1 MTVESQFNS
10 IAQLYDKQRPSLIP
24 CFSDF
29 YGVAI
34 DNLNLS
40 TTSPEI
46 LDLGAGTGLF
56 SEFVLQK
63 YPNAKITLVDLSRK
77 MLDVAKKR
85 FSSNKNIDIIQQDFT
100 TFKGEKLYDAV
111 ISSLAIHHVE
121 DKAKAELY
129 NTIFRLLKPEG
140 IFINAEQVAGES
152 EYFSR
157 LYDKKW
163 REKVEASDLSRED
176 IDTSYERIKLD
187 KRTPV
192 STQIKWLRD
201 AGFKEVD
208 CLYKYYDFAV
218 LYGRKE

>member
-1 MTVESQFNS
+1 MSVESQFNS

-29 YGVAI
+29 YGVAV
-34 DNLNLS
+34 DNINLS
-40 TTSPEI
+40 TSSPEI

-63 YPNAKITLVDLSRK
+63 YPNAKITLVDLSQK
-77 MLDVAKKR
+77 MSDIAQKR
-85 FSSNKNIDIIQQDFT
+85 FSSNKNINIIQGDFT
-100 TFKGEKLYDAV
+100 TFKGEKLYDVV
-111 ISSLAIHHVE
+111 ISSLAIHHLE
-121 DKAKAELY
+121 DKAKAGLY
-129 NTIFRLLKPEG
+129 NTIFSLLKPSG

-152 EYFSR
+152 EYFSL
-157 LYDKKW
+157 LYDKEWSK
-163 REKVEASDLSRED
+163 KVEASDLSREE
-176 IDTSYERIKLD
+176 IDASYERIKLD

-192 STQIKWLRD
+192 PTQIKWLRD

-218 LYGRKE
+218 LYGRK

>member
-1 MTVESQFNS
+1 MSVESQFNS
-10 IAQLYDKQRPSLIP
+10 IARLYDKQRPSLIP

-29 YGVAI
+29 YGVAV
-34 DNLNLS
+34 DNINLS
-40 TTSPEI
+40 TSSPEI

-63 YPNAKITLVDLSRK
+63 YPNAKITLVDLSQK
-77 MLDVAKKR
+77 MLDIAQKR
-85 FSSNKNIDIIQQDFT
+85 FSSNKNINIIQGDFS
-100 TFKGEKLYDAV
+100 TFKGEKLYNAV
-111 ISSLAIHHVE
+111 ISSLAIHHLE
-121 DKAKAELY
+121 DKTKVELY
-129 NTIFRLLKPEG
+129 NTIFSLLKPDG

-157 LYDKKW
+157 LYDQEW
-163 REKVEASDLSRED
+163 RRKVENSSLSREE
-176 IDTSYERIKLD
+176 IDASYERIKLD

-192 STQIKWLRD
+192 STQLKWLKN

-218 LYGRKE
+218 LFCRK

>member
-10 IAQLYDKQRPSLIP
+10 IAQLYDRQRPSLIP

-40 TTSPEI
+40 ILSPHI

-63 YPNAKITLVDLSRK
+63 FPDAKITLVDISEK
-77 MLDVAKKR
+77 MLDIARKR
-85 FSSNKNIDIIQQDFT
+85 FLSNKNISIIQSDFT
-100 TFKGEKLYDAV
+100 TFKDEKQYDAV
-111 ISSLAIHHVE
+111 ISSLAIHHLE
-121 DKAKAELY
+121 DKAKVELY
-129 NTIFRLLKPEG
+129 NTIFTLLKPNG
-140 IFINAEQVAGES
+140 IFINAEQIAGES
-152 EYFSR
+152 DYFSR
-157 LYDKKW
+157 LYDQKW
-163 REKVEASDLSRED
+163 RQKVEASDLSKDE
-176 IDTSYERIKLD
+176 IAASYERIKLD

-201 AGFKEVD
+201 SGFKEVD

-218 LYGRKE
+218 LYCKK

>member
-1 MTVESQFNS
+1 MSVESQFNS

-40 TTSPEI
+40 TASPEI

-63 YPNAKITLVDLSRK
+63 YPNAKITLVDLSQK
-77 MLDVAKKR
+77 MLDIAQKR
-85 FSSNKNIDIIQQDFT
+85 FSSNENISIIQQDFT

-111 ISSLAIHHVE
+111 ISSLAIHHLE
-121 DKAKAELY
+121 DKAKADLY
-129 NTIFRLLKPEG
+129 NTIFALLKSGG

-157 LYDKKW
+157 LYDKEW
-163 REKVEASDLSRED
+163 RKKVEASDLSREE
-176 IDTSYERIKLD
+176 INASYERIKLD
-187 KRTPV
+187 KRSPV
-192 STQIKWLRD
+192 STQIKWLKD

-218 LYGRKE
+218 LYCQK

>member
-10 IAQLYDKQRPSLIP
+10 IARLYDKQRSALIP

-29 YGVAI
+29 YGIAI

-56 SEFVLQK
+56 SEFVQQK
-63 YPNAKITLVDLSRK
+63 YPNAKITLVDLSQN
-77 MLDVAKKR
+77 MLDIAQKR
-85 FSSNKNIDIIQQDFT
+85 FSSNKNINIIQQDFT
-100 TFKGEKLYDAV
+100 TFKDEKLYDAV
-111 ISSLAIHHVE
+111 ISSLAIHHLE
-121 DKAKAELY
+121 DKAKANLY
-129 NTIFRLLKPEG
+129 NTIFALLKSDG

-152 EYFSR
+152 EYLNH
-157 LYDKKW
+157 LYDKEW
-163 REKVEASDLSRED
+163 REKVESSDLSREE
-176 IDTSYERIKLD
+176 IDASYERIKLD
-187 KRTPV
+187 KRTPL
-192 STQIKWLRD
+192 STQIKWLKD

-218 LYGRKE
+218 FYCKK

>member
-10 IAQLYDKQRPSLIP
+10 IAQLYDRQRPSLTP

-63 YPNAKITLVDLSRK
+63 FPDAKITLVDISEK
-77 MLDVAKKR
+77 MLDIARKR
-85 FSSNKNIDIIQQDFT
+85 FLSNKNISIIQSDLT
-100 TFKGEKLYDAV
+100 TFKDEKQYDAV
-111 ISSLAIHHVE
+111 ISSLAIHHLE
-121 DKAKAELY
+121 DNAKVELY
-129 NTIFRLLKPEG
+129 HTIFTLLKPNG
-140 IFINAEQVAGES
+140 IFINAEQIAGES
-152 EYFSR
+152 DYFSR
-157 LYDKKW
+157 LYDQKW
-163 REKVEASDLSRED
+163 RQKVEASDLSKDE
-176 IDTSYERIKLD
+176 IAASYERIKLD
-187 KRTPV
+187 KRTPI
-192 STQIKWLRD
+192 STQLRWLKE
-201 AGFKEVD
+201 AKFKEVD

-218 LYGRKE
+218 LYSRK

>member
-10 IAQLYDKQRPSLIP
+10 IARLYDRQRPSLIP

-34 DNLNLS
+34 DNLNVS
-40 TTSPEI
+40 TPSPEI

-56 SEFVLQK
+56 SQFVLQK
-63 YPNAKITLVDLSRK
+63 FPDAKITLVDISEK
-77 MLDVAKKR
+77 MLDIARKR
-85 FSSNKNIDIIQQDFT
+85 FSSNENISIIQADFT
-100 TFKGEKLYDAV
+100 TFKGEKQYDAV
-111 ISSLAIHHVE
+111 ISSLAIHHLE
-121 DKAKAELY
+121 DNAKVELY
-129 NTIFRLLKPEG
+129 NTIFKLLKPNC

-152 EYFSR
+152 DYFSR
-157 LYDKKW
+157 LYDKEW
-163 REKVEASDLSRED
+163 REKVETSDLTRDE
-176 IDTSYERIKLD
+176 IDASYERIKLD

-192 STQIKWLRD
+192 STQLQWLRN

-218 LYGRKE
+218 LYCQK

>member
-1 MTVESQFNS
+1 MSVESQFNS
-10 IAQLYDKQRPSLIP
+10 IARLYDKQRPSLIP

-29 YGVAI
+29 YGVAV
-34 DNLNLS
+34 DNINLS
-40 TTSPEI
+40 TSSPEI

-63 YPNAKITLVDLSRK
+63 YPNAKITLVDLSQK
-77 MLDVAKKR
+77 MLDIAQKR
-85 FSSNKNIDIIQQDFT
+85 FSSNKNINIIQGDFS
-100 TFKGEKLYDAV
+100 TFKGEKLYNAV
-111 ISSLAIHHVE
+111 ISSLAIHHLE
-121 DKAKAELY
+121 DKTKVELY
-129 NTIFRLLKPEG
+129 NTIFSLLKPDG

-157 LYDKKW
+157 LYDQEW
-163 REKVEASDLSRED
+163 RRKVENSSLSREE
-176 IDTSYERIKLD
+176 IDASYERIKLD

-192 STQIKWLRD
+192 STQLKWLRN

-218 LYGRKE
+218 LFCRK

>member
-40 TTSPEI
+40 TISPEI

-111 ISSLAIHHVE
+111 ISSLAIHHLE
-121 DKAKAELY
+121 DKVKAELY
-129 NTIFRLLKPEG
+129 NTIFSLLKPEG
-140 IFINAEQVAGES
+140 IFLNAEQVAGES
-152 EYFSR
+152 DYFSR

-163 REKVEASDLSRED
+163 REKVEASDLSRKD
-176 IDTSYERIKLD
+176 IDASYERIKLD

>member
-1 MTVESQFNS
+1 MTLESQFNS

-56 SEFVLQK
+56 SEFVTQK

-100 TFKGEKLYDAV
+100 TFKGEKLYDAI
-111 ISSLAIHHVE
+111 ISSLAIHHLE
-121 DKAKAELY
+121 DKAKDELY
-129 NTIFRLLKPEG
+129 NTIFSLLKPEG

-163 REKVEASDLSRED
+163 REKVETSDLSRED
-176 IDTSYERIKLD
+176 IDASYERIKLD

>member
-1 MTVESQFNS
+1 MSVESQFNS
-10 IAQLYDKQRPSLIP
+10 IARLYDKQRPSLIP

-29 YGVAI
+29 YGVAV
-34 DNLNLS
+34 DNINLS
-40 TTSPEI
+40 TSSPEI

-63 YPNAKITLVDLSRK
+63 YPNAKITLVDLSQK
-77 MLDVAKKR
+77 MLDIAQKR
-85 FSSNKNIDIIQQDFT
+85 FSSNKNINIIQGDFS
-100 TFKGEKLYDAV
+100 TFKGEKLYNAV
-111 ISSLAIHHVE
+111 ISSLAIHHLE
-121 DKAKAELY
+121 DKTKVELY
-129 NTIFRLLKPEG
+129 NTIFSLLKPDG

-157 LYDKKW
+157 LYDQEW
-163 REKVEASDLSRED
+163 RRKVENSSLSREE
-176 IDTSYERIKLD
+176 IDASYERIKLD

-192 STQIKWLRD
+192 SIQLKWLRN

-218 LYGRKE
+218 LFCRK

>member
-1 MTVESQFNS
+1 MSIESQFNS

-63 YPNAKITLVDLSRK
+63 YPNAKITLVDLSQK
-77 MLDVAKKR
+77 MLDVAQKR
-85 FSSNKNIDIIQQDFT
+85 FSSNKNISIIQQDFT
-100 TFKGEKLYDAV
+100 TFKDEKQYDAV
-111 ISSLAIHHVE
+111 ISSLAIHHLE
-121 DKAKAELY
+121 DKAKVELY
-129 NTIFRLLKPEG
+129 NTTFTLLYSGG

-152 EYFSR
+152 QYFSQ

-163 REKVEASDLSRED
+163 REKVEASGLSREE
-176 IDTSYERIKLD
+176 IDASYERIKLD
-187 KRTPV
+187 KRTSV

-218 LYGRKE
+218 LYGRK

>member
-10 IAQLYDKQRPSLIP
+10 IAQLYDRQRPSLIP

-29 YGVAI
+29 YGVAV
-34 DNLNLS
+34 DSLNLS
-40 TTSPEI
+40 TSSPEI

-63 YPNAKITLVDLSRK
+63 YPNAKITLVDLSQR
-77 MLDVAKKR
+77 MLDIAQKR
-85 FSSNKNIDIIQQDFT
+85 FSSNENISIIQQDFT

-111 ISSLAIHHVE
+111 ISSLAIHHLE

-129 NTIFRLLKPEG
+129 NRIFSFLKSDG

-157 LYDKKW
+157 LYDKEW
-163 REKVEASDLSRED
+163 REKVEASNLSRED

>member
-111 ISSLAIHHVE
+111 ISSLAIHHLE

-129 NTIFRLLKPEG
+129 NTIFSLLKPEG